1 MTSGTPF
8 PRRLTMVDEA
18 TLEDHYF
25 LSGADV
31 CYYLGEYTARKPF
44 SYSDTNNLISNF
56 KKKLDVKD
64 SPQWRYK
71 EQAILQV
78 AAAFREAIGERSLR
92 ALTFVPIPP
101 SESKDNP
108 MHDDRM
114 TRMLQ
119 AIDPRQELDIREL
132 VVQSVSTPK
141 SHESDYRLRSEDL
154 LELYSIDESLI
165 DPSPNCIAIVDD
177 MLTAGSHFK
186 AMQAIL
192 RRRFPDAHIIG
203 LFIARR
209 VPEADDPWDPDE

>member
-1 MTSGTPF
+1 MENHS
-8 PRRLTMVDEA
+8 
-18 TLEDHYF
+18 F
-25 LSGADV
+25 LSATDV
-31 CYYLGEYTARKPF
+31 CYYLGEYTARKPY
-44 SYSDTNNLISNF
+44 SYSDTNSLISNF

-64 SPQWRYK
+64 TPQWWYK
-71 EQAILQV
+71 GQAILQV

-101 SESKDNP
+101 SESKDDP

-114 TRMLQ
+114 IRMLQ
-119 AIDPRQELDIREL
+119 AIDPNQGLDIREL
-132 VVQSVSTPK
+132 VIQSVTTPK
-141 SHESDYRLRSEDL
+141 SHESDYRLRAEDL
-154 LELYSIDESLI
+154 LKLYSIDESLT

-192 RRRFPDAHIIG
+192 SQRFPDAHIIG

-209 VPEADDPWDPDE
+209 VPDADDPWDPDG